1 MNLNLS
7 FARTANKKHP
17 ARPVTEIGSM
27 RCALVDKPAPAAF
40 KKCLGELGQSAIK
53 NHKGRTAPR
62 AKVAALQAVA
72 SRGLLARAFSWL
84 NGTCAPQRQLR
95 VLETVTLGDKRMV
108 AMIQADG
115 RRFLVGGG
123 PSGVSLLTPLD
134 SLQKPLGEL
143 STSPGLRELAG

>member
-1 MNLNLS
+1 MNFNFS
-7 FARTANKKHP
+7 ITRTSNKQLP

-27 RCALVDKPAPAAF
+27 RCGLTDKPAPANF
-40 KKCLGELGQSAIK
+40 TKYLGELGMAAIRNQKSA
-53 NHKGRTAPR
+53 TAPR
-62 AKVAALQAVA
+62 TKAVQPAATP
-72 SRGLLARAFSWL
+72 RGLLSRVLAWL
-84 NGTCAPQRQLR
+84 NGSCAPQKQLR

-134 SLQKPLGEL
+134 SIQKPLGEFAA
-143 STSPGLRELAG
+143 SAGLRELAG